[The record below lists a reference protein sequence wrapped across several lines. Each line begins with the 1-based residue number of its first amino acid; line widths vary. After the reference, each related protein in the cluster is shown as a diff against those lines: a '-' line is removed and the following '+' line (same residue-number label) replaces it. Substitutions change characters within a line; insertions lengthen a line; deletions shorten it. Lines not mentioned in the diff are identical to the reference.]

1 MKTGF
6 LITARLKSKRLKL
19 KILLPLNGY
28 TVIERV
34 IQRAK
39 AVDKCDGVVLCTSM
53 LNQDLP
59 LVQIAKKEN
68 IYHFNG
74 HAEDVLQRLLDA
86 CMLFGFDFFIGITAD
101 NPLFSIHHASL
112 ISNMIQKDPALD
124 YVYTHSMPVG
134 VNIYAVNVKALKT
147 VCTIKEQVDTEI
159 WGYLINQPEIFNVK
173 EIPIAQ
179 DFIRSNYRL
188 TLDEKDDYLFFKTL
202 YSQFDK
208 DNVIDILDAYQYLD
222 NNPQVAQINT
232 NVKQRD
238 LDEETKKKID
248 EHYMKNRAKILKIK
262 EIIYADDQN
271 ELPLI

>member
-1 MKTGF
+1 
-6 LITARLKSKRLKL
+6 
-19 KILLPLNGY
+19 
-28 TVIERV
+28 
-34 IQRAK
+34 
-39 AVDKCDGVVLCTSM
+39 
-53 LNQDLP
+53 
-59 LVQIAKKEN
+59 
-68 IYHFNG
+68 
-74 HAEDVLQRLLDA
+74 
-86 CMLFGFDFFIGITAD
+86 
-101 NPLFSIHHASL
+101 
-112 ISNMIQKDPALD
+112 MIQKDPALD

-208 DNVIDILDAYQYLD
+208 DKVIDILDAYQYLD